1 MTASSLPRIAAFRG
15 VVFLAPRAAAID
27 AGFAMLKPESH
38 RSPRAFANE
47 PPNRRGRPKVHLSS
61 LGCPKNQVDA
71 EVMLGK
77 LVADGY
83 EVTLDPDDAD
93 VMIVNTCSFI
103 QPAKEESIE
112 TILEMARRK
121 DGRGAKLVVTG
132 CLAERYGKDLV
143 AEMPEVDAFVGTGD
157 FLRLPDVLRDLGP
170 NGTPARRRN
179 AALAY
184 VGAKHV
190 LPDAGVP
197 RVVTGQP
204 FSTYLKVSEGC
215 NHRCAFCIIPK
226 IRGRHESRPTADV
239 LAEAAALVRQ
249 GAREINLIAQDLTA
263 YGRDLDQ
270 PSSLASLLGELARV
284 DGIDWIRLLYCYPN
298 FVTAELL
305 DAIAESP
312 KICRYID
319 MPLQHG
325 SDRMLRAMRRERS
338 ADSLRRL
345 IERIR
350 RRLPDVALRT
360 SFIVGFPG
368 ETEDDFDA
376 LCRFVQEIEFERVG
390 VFRYSQEENTDAGAM
405 PDQVSEPV
413 KEQRWHKLM
422 EIQREV
428 SRRRNAAWVGRE
440 VPVLACGHDDDGRAH
455 GRTAAQA
462 PEIDGVVFLD
472 GEFSAGEL
480 VTVRIT
486 GSDDYDLFGARA
498 EETGIGG

>member
-1 MTASSLPRIAAFRG
+1 
-15 VVFLAPRAAAID
+15 
-27 AGFAMLKPESH
+27 
-38 RSPRAFANE
+38 
-47 PPNRRGRPKVHLSS
+47 
-61 LGCPKNQVDA
+61 
-71 EVMLGK
+71 
-77 LVADGY
+77 
-83 EVTLDPDDAD
+83 
-93 VMIVNTCSFI
+93 MIVNTCSFI

-121 DGRGAKLVVTG
+121 DGRSAKLVVTG
-132 CLAERYGKDLV
+132 CLAERYGKELV

-157 FLRLPDVLRDLGP
+157 FLRLPEVLRDLGW
-170 NGTPARRRN
+170 NGGSAARRRG
-179 AALAY
+179 APLAY

-197 RVVTGQP
+197 RILTGQL
-204 FSTYLKVSEGC
+204 FSAYLKVSEGC
-215 NHRCAFCIIPK
+215 NHHCAFCIIPK
-226 IRGRHESRPTADV
+226 IRGRHESRPTADLV
-239 LAEAAALVRQ
+239 AEAGALARQ

-263 YGRDLDQ
+263 YGRDLGQ
-270 PSSLASLLGELARV
+270 PSSLGALLRALARV
-284 DGIDWIRLLYCYPN
+284 QGIDWIRLLYCYPN
-298 FVTAELL
+298 FVTSELL

-368 ETEDDFDA
+368 ETDEDFET
-376 LCRFVQEIEFERVG
+376 LCRFVEEIEFERVG

-405 PDQVSEPV
+405 PDQVSEAV
-413 KEQRWHKLM
+413 KEQRWHTLM
-422 EIQREV
+422 QIQREV
-428 SRRRNAAWVGRE
+428 SRTRNAAWIGRE
-440 VPVLACGHDDDGRAH
+440 VAVLACGEDDDGRAY

-472 GEFSAGEL
+472 GEFFAGEL
-480 VTVRIT
+480 AEVRIT
-486 GSDDYDLFGARA
+486 GSDDYDLFGARVP
-498 EETGIGG
+498 ETRFGG